1 MPNLFDAEKLALES
15 FKIISENIFVPEF
28 FDESLIKEF
37 GSTNQLSISFN
48 LEQKLI
54 RAEFDFEI
62 LTKSESSEEAKANYK
77 FVLIYS
83 CSNLEELA
91 HADGEELKV
100 NSQLGFAIS
109 AISYSTI
116 RGILLIKL
124 SETVFQDFI
133 LPIIKPNL
141 PN

>member
-1 MPNLFDAEKLALES
+1 MPNPFDAEKLALES

-62 LTKSESSEEAKANYK
+62 LTNSESSEEAKANYK